1 MNVNFQANPF
11 SKKQAQFFNQK
22 LVNANY
28 VDIICHSLTDED
40 AVASAK
46 AIQWYLKKQHTPQ
59 RIILNHGEDT
69 WDYPHKGRVLDT
81 AVSELPKDK
90 PDTVLCIDFSST
102 SRISKNVIDYINQA
116 KKIFCIDHHTD
127 GDIVPDIHPITR
139 SLGEK
144 ELDALPITNI
154 YIDTSAKSCS
164 GIVMR
169 LLEALGAAPPTR
181 ILQQLF
187 CGMVDDLRKNS
198 CIKFDETLEPVKL
211 DIMNKDRYTS
221 NLYSSLEK
229 KLLQKDRDAVIKH
242 LNVLAN
248 LTPEEI
254 KFKESLPIRMEK
266 AGKLGYVVIPSGD
279 KEWANLG
286 GDNKKTSAIMG
297 NFRLNALE
305 NNPELDSVAVFYPV
319 KDAYRI
325 SIHSKDNNV
334 LKLFDYVKENFN
346 PDLQAGG
353 HENRGGGYV
362 QSLEPDICEKWVN
375 EILKGAEEFY
385 K

>member
-1 MNVNFQANPF
+1 MNINFQANPI
-11 SKKQAQFFNQK
+11 SKKQAQFLNQK

-40 AVASAK
+40 AMASAK

-69 WDYPHKGRVLDT
+69 WGYPHKGRILDT
-81 AVSELPKDK
+81 AVSELPKER

-102 SRISKNVIDYINQA
+102 SRISKNVIDYIKQA
-116 KKIFCIDHHTD
+116 KKIFCIDHHED

-139 SLGEK
+139 SLSQK
-144 ELDALPITNI
+144 EIDALPITNI
-154 YIDTSAKSCS
+154 YVDTSAKSCS

-169 LLEALGAAPPTR
+169 LFKTLGITPPVR
-181 ILQQLF
+181 IWQQLF
-187 CGMVDDLRKNS
+187 CGMTDDLRKNH
-198 CIKFDETLEPVKL
+198 CIKYNETLNPIKL
-211 DIMNKDRYTS
+211 ELMNKDQYTS
-221 NLYSSLEK
+221 DLYSAIESELFPKE
-229 KLLQKDRDAVIKH
+229 REVVVKH

-248 LTPEEI
+248 LSPDEM
-254 KFKESLPIRMEK
+254 KFKESLPTKMK
-266 AGKLGYVVIPSGD
+266 KTAKLGYVVIPDGD

-334 LKLFDYVKENFN
+334 LKLFDYVKEKFN

-362 QSLEPDICEKWVN
+362 QSLAPHICEKWVN